1 MKTPQELRAQYVSLY
16 DYMADS
22 QDPKNMMFFGHVMTE
37 MMDVMLQKMPTE
49 AEEMIQKLEAI
60 RWKNYL
66 TPKEADGII
75 DHMEPS
81 APWKRDLWKA
91 TMEQHGFDLEHEPA
105 YNQCALYVEMNKIMS
120 DQGETIAKYIDK
132 DNVFKFVYEMAVN
145 NLTDKDGVYNIR
157 SYFGL

>member
-1 MKTPQELRAQYVSLY
+1 MNEEEMKQEFAALY
-16 DYMADS
+16 DMMANSNNIAYMRIFGGVYKEIMGWLI
-22 QDPKNMMFFGHVMTE
+22 KNKPDLAQE
-37 MMDVMLQKMPTE
+37 WILQ
-49 AEEMIQKLEAI
+49 LGAI
-60 RWKNYL
+60 RWSNYL
-66 TPKEADGII
+66 TPKEADRIVVNMKPQAQWTR
-75 DHMEPS
+75 DQ
-81 APWKRDLWKA
+81 WKVEMSKHDLP
-91 TMEQHGFDLEHEPA
+91 LEYQPK

>member
-1 MKTPQELRAQYVSLY
+1 MNTPQELKAQYVSLY

-37 MMDVMLQKMPTE
+37 MMDVMLHKMPDV

-66 TPKEADGII
+66 TPKEADEII
-75 DHMEPS
+75 DHMNPE
-81 APWKRDLWKA
+81 APWKRAQWNA
-91 TMEQHGFDLEHEPA
+91 AMEHHGFDLEHEPA
-105 YNQCALYVEMNKIMS
+105 YNRCALYVEMNKIMS
-120 DQGETIAKYIDK
+120 DQGETIAKYINK
-132 DNVFKFVYEMAVN
+132 DDIFKFVYEMAVN